1 MKTVTVDD
9 IPRSAGGDQMAYTWV
24 IDVENPSRWLAK
36 YAEEKGFPPNN
47 NPYLMTPDMLKQA
60 VANVICPPGT
70 YAECGIGVN
79 FEMYDP
85 QHTRCRAVYYS
96 RTPKAWWD
104 IKNNHA
110 HGGAHFKVAITPVS
124 NLRRLLANGTKGR
137 QTVGEPLYLGTPI
150 GDNMEFYGRAAMQ
163 NGG

>member
-1 MKTVTVDD
+1 MKTLTDAD
-9 IPRSAGGDQMAYTWV
+9 FPQSAGGDQMAYTWV

-36 YAEEKGFPPNN
+36 YAEKVGKTPHN
-47 NPYLMTPDMLKQA
+47 NPYLMTPDMIKKA
-60 VANVICPPGT
+60 VADVICPPRT
-70 YAECGIGVN
+70 YATCGIGVK

-85 QHTRCRAVYYS
+85 QHTRCRAIYYS
-96 RTPKAWWD
+96 MTPKAWWD
-104 IKNNHA
+104 IKNNHTYTGHQRPA
-110 HGGAHFKVAITPVS
+110 YTSVI
-124 NLRRLLANGTKGR
+124 NLRRLLAGGEGGR